1 MTPLIL
7 STNVAHPQRDP
18 GGADRVSGIDKRT
31 VPSIRVAAPGP
42 SFGDSPGVAG
52 DTVGDTAHHGGAE
65 KAVYAFEREELDHW
79 ERELGRELPNG
90 VFGENLTTRGID
102 LSGLLIN
109 QRLRA
114 GTAELEVSVAR
125 TPCRTFARWLGEPG
139 WVRRFNA
146 RERSGAY
153 FRVVVPGTVTAGDPV
168 TLLDAPDHDV
178 DMLTV
183 FRGALGDKDAARRIV
198 EAGCLPELYHQRMV
212 RLLG

>member
-18 GGADRVSGIDKRT
+18 GGADRVSGIDKRP
-31 VPSIRVAAPGP
+31 VPSIRVGTPGP
-42 SFGDSPGVAG
+42 SFGDGSGVAG
-52 DTVGDTAHHGGAE
+52 DTVGDAAHHGGAE

-125 TPCRTFARWLGEPG
+125 TPCRTFARWLDEPG

-153 FRVVVPGTVTAGDPV
+153 FRVVVSGTVTAGDPV

-212 RLLG
+212 GLLG